1 MLQSMAFQGLFPEI
15 HRAWVT
21 VDNVLYIW
29 DYHTEGEGE
38 GGREEG
44 EGGEGGR
51 KGEREVSFNRWPS
64 RAFPLRFTGRG

>member
-29 DYHTEGEGE
+29 DYHTEGEDE
-38 GGREEG
+38 GGRE
-44 EGGEGGR
+44 GGEGR
-51 KGEREVSFNRWPS
+51 KN
-64 RAFPLRFTGRG
+64 ALT